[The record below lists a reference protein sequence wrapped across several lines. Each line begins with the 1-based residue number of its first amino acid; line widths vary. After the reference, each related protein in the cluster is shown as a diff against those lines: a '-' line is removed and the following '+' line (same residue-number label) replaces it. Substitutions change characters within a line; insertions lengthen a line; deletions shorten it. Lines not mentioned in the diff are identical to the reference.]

1 MLFKWIS
8 DLLLHSFPEQSY
20 GSQICY
26 SKSNLFFKLFFESN
40 KAVAA
45 IQQLQLDSST
55 DANQLNTGSSAA
67 HIQNSQLSAEIA
79 VKGSI
84 PGLMGNLSNLQYLN
98 LSFNYFEGPIP
109 LFVGSFKSL
118 RYLDL
123 SSNNFSGVIPHE
135 LQTLSKLQHLHLS
148 NNLGLTSG
156 ENFEWLFNL
165 SSLTHLDLSD
175 ISISPP
181 SIWTSFIKRIPSIL
195 YLRLGS
201 CNLSYPSLTFS
212 NFSSSLYALH
222 LPGNHINSS
231 IFNWLSQFS
240 ESLVEL
246 DLG

>member
-1 MLFKWIS
+1 MAGGSHRHVLLNSWLNNGEDCCTWEGVGCDNHTGHVTHLHLSSLIS
-8 DLLLHSFPEQSY
+8 PSYMNKTSVSIGYSLLDLPYLKYLDLSCNFLVGIPEFI
-20 GSQICY
+20 GSLT
-26 SKSNLFFKLFFESN
+26 N
-40 KAVAA
+40 
-45 IQQLQLDSST
+45 
-55 DANQLNTGSSAA
+55 
-67 HIQNSQLSAEIA
+67 
-79 VKGSI
+79 
-84 PGLMGNLSNLQYLN
+84 
-98 LSFNYFEGPIP
+98 
-109 LFVGSFKSL
+109 L

-135 LQTLSKLQHLHLS
+135 LQTLSKLQHLDLS

-156 ENFEWLFNL
+156 GNFEWLFNL

-175 ISISPP
+175 ISITPP

-231 IFNWLSQFS
+231 IFNWLSQFTNS
-240 ESLVEL
+240 VKVW
-246 DLG
+246 